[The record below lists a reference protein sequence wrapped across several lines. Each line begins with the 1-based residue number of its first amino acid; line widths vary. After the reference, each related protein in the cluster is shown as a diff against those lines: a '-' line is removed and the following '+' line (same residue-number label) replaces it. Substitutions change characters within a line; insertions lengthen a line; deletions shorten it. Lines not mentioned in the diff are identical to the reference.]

1 MRNLKKRQ
9 ETIRWIS
16 PSSTVGALGSVIPS
30 WSGTPHS
37 IKGFVQ
43 PMSSDHFRAE
53 YGERADKMRVVI
65 LPNGAYE
72 IGDGV
77 WLEGESLSAKPWII
91 ISKGEWLDLTSIS
104 IEKRE

>member
-9 ETIRWIS
+9 ETIRWVS
-16 PSSTVGALGSVIPS
+16 PSSSVGTLGSVTPS

-43 PMSSDHFRAE
+43 PMSSNHFRAE
-53 YGERADKMRVVI
+53 YGERADRMRVII
-65 LPNGAYE
+65 LPNGDYE

-77 WLEGESLSAKPWII
+77 WLYGELTTDPPWII
-91 ISKGEWLDLTSIS
+91 ISKGAWLDLSSIT
-104 IEKRE
+104 IEKR